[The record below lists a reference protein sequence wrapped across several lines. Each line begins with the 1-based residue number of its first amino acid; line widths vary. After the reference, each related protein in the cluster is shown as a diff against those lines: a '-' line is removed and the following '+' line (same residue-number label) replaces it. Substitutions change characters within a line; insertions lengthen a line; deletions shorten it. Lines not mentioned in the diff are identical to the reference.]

1 MKINLSF
8 LLFLSVLIFQGCR
21 PDYPASLKIATAA
34 NVQYAM
40 KALTEDFAQRT
51 GIRTEVIVGSSGKL
65 TAQILQGAPYDIF
78 ISADMKYPAELFKND
93 KTLTEPVVYAR
104 GKLVLWTL
112 DQDIYLNLDSIS
124 SKKIAHLAI
133 ANPATAPYGKAA
145 VAALKYYAKYELV
158 KPKIVSGESI
168 SQTNQFVLSGAAQ
181 LGFTAK
187 SVVLAPSLKG
197 KGKWVEIDPLSY
209 DPIQQGMVI
218 LSKQNSK
225 TDKAKKFYN
234 YVLSSQGQ
242 AILEAFGYETDTL
255 K

>member
-1 MKINLSF
+1 MKINLPS
-8 LLFLSVLIFQGCR
+8 LLFLSVLIFEGCG

-40 KALTEDFAQRT
+40 KALTADFAQRT

-112 DQDIYLNLDSIS
+112 DQDISLNLDSIS

-133 ANPATAPYGKAA
+133 ANPTTAPYGKAA
-145 VAALKYYAKYELV
+145 VATLKYYAKYELV

-187 SVVLAPSLKG
+187 SVVLAPALKD
-197 KGKWVEIDPLSY
+197 KGKWIEIDPLSY

-218 LSKQNSK
+218 LKKQNPNAVE
-225 TDKAKKFYN
+225 AKKFYN
-234 YVLSSQGQ
+234 YVLSSQGR
-242 AILEAFGYETDTL
+242 AILDAFGYETDTL